1 MTEQQTLE
9 KMSRLCANYR
19 GTIIHETIFIETGV
33 DTCVSEFFSNSNST
47 RTEDLYRLLV
57 HKQSGISFSSKMLMF
72 TYIVKN
78 YFQDFDK
85 RNSDLIQSLNTL
97 IEIRNMV
104 AHRKM
109 KIPKDV
115 SEFDGETINLH
126 WVTTKKGL
134 PKEEGVKLNLKLIND
149 VIAERNRL
157 HPILTE
163 LYELIKSENENGNSE
178 E

>member
-1 MTEQQTLE
+1 MTEEQIIE
-9 KMSRLCANYR
+9 KMSRLCASYR

-33 DTCVSEFFSNSNST
+33 DTCITEFFSGSNST
-47 RTEDLYRLLV
+47 RSEDLYRLLV
-57 HKQSGISFSSKMLMF
+57 HKQSGVSFSSKMLML

-78 YFQDFDK
+78 YFQEFDK
-85 RNSDLIQSLNTL
+85 ANNDLIQSLTSL
-97 IEIRNMV
+97 IEVRNMA

-134 PKEEGVKLNLKLIND
+134 PKEEGVRMNLKLIND

-157 HPILTE
+157 HPILTD
-163 LYELIKSENENGNSE
+163 LYELIKLENTKTYN
-178 E
+178 

>member
-1 MTEQQTLE
+1 MTQQTLE

-33 DTCVSEFFSNSNST
+33 DTCVTEFLSGSNSA
-47 RTEDLYRLLV
+47 RVEDLYRLLV
-57 HKQSGISFSSKMLMF
+57 HKQSGVSFSSKMLML

-78 YFQDFDK
+78 YFQEFDK
-85 RNSDLIQSLNTL
+85 RNKDLTQSINSL
-97 IEIRNMV
+97 IEIRNMA

-109 KIPKDV
+109 KIPKDF

-126 WVTTKKGL
+126 WVSTKKGL
-134 PKEEGVKLNLKLIND
+134 PKEEGIKMNLKFIND

-157 HPILTE
+157 HTTLTE
-163 LYELIKSENENGNSE
+163 LYELIKQENGNPE
-178 E
+178 NNK